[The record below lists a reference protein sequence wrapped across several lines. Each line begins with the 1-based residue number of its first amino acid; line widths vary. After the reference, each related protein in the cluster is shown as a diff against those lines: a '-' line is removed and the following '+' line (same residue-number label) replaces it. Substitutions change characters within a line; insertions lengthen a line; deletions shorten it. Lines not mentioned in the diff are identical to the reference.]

1 MPPELTPTPTP
12 TVAPDIAPQGSSL
25 YDQLMADVLSILAIL
40 ASTGLAFLS
49 FYLKQK
55 LSSIEEFVHNV
66 SHKGQLPEE
75 ETERVNQILAQ
86 LAVIYEADR
95 VTLGVFHNGVIGSQG
110 AHYNKVEITAGY
122 SAPGVIKLPELG
134 KDVEASTIMDDFG
147 TMWKEGKELFLD
159 KSSAHHSCALYMTR
173 RDIFHLWNKVLFVGN
188 LDVGI
193 LSMHWCAP
201 LEKLPVPPET
211 SRGERLAKELIGEL
225 TSIIYSAKERKR
237 ILG

>member
-1 MPPELTPTPTP
+1 MPPELTTT
-12 TVAPDIAPQGSSL
+12 TIAPEPGHEDVGV
-25 YDQLMADVLSILAIL
+25 YDQLVTDVMSLLAL
-40 ASTGLAFLS
+40 AASTGIALLS
-49 FYLKQK
+49 FYLRKK
-55 LSSIEEFVHNV
+55 LHIIEDFIRRD
-66 SHKGQLPEE
+66 STDGKLPEE
-75 ETERVNQILAQ
+75 EMERVNQILAQ
-86 LAVIYEADR
+86 LAIIYEADR
-95 VTLGVFHNGVIGSQG
+95 VTLGVFHNGVIGAQG
-110 AHYNKVEITAGY
+110 AHYDKVEITAGY

-159 KSSAHHSCALYMTR
+159 KASAHHSCALYMTR

-201 LEKLPVPPET
+201 QEKLPVPPET
-211 SRGERLAKELIGEL
+211 SRGQRLAQDLLGEL
-225 TSIIYSAKERKR
+225 TSIIYSAKERNR